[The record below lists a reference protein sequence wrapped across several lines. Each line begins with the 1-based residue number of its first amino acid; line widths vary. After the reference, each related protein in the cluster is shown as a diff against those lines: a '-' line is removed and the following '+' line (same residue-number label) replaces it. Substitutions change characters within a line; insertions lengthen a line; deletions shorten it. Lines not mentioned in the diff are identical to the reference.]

1 MQTKIFFPFR
11 CAILAAFVTLAVS
24 VFFAGP
30 LGAGQALQ
38 KTSQSG
44 AIPGKVQSWPH
55 ENSDLAPSPNVVFGT
70 LENGFQYV
78 MMKNPKPEDR
88 VSMHLA
94 VDVGSFHE
102 TEDQRGAAHF
112 LEHMLFSGT
121 EHFPP
126 GSLVKYF
133 QRIGMEFG
141 PDVNGR
147 TGFYETVYD
156 LELPGGD
163 KEMLD
168 EAMRVM
174 HDYAA
179 KALLRQEEVTQ
190 ERSVILSE
198 KRTRDS
204 PDFRTFKSTLQFELP
219 DARISRRMPIGT
231 ESVIRKTDRELLKSF
246 YDTWYRPERLTLIM
260 VGDFSPEIAEKLIQK
275 RFSGLEARAPE
286 NPVPGFGQAGHQGIA
301 PFYHY
306 ESEAGNT
313 RVSIETIAKHPLPP
327 DSVAYQRGRLL
338 AEMANQIVQHRIE
351 VLLNKENTPFSEAN
365 ISSGHYLRFVKAAE
379 ITADCAP
386 ENWEPALGAIEKTL
400 RRALEHGFT
409 ASEVKRVQKEYTN
422 RLEQAV
428 KGAATRKSGNISR
441 QILGNLNRD
450 RVFQSPQQRQDLLQP
465 AVDAATPAALQQ
477 ALKNE
482 WGEDHRLLLVTGNA
496 DLSGGE
502 TSPGQQIKNVYAQS
516 REKSVAKPE
525 ESDQASFP
533 YLSAPEKPGE
543 IKSRQDIE
551 DLGITRVVFENGITL
566 MVKPT
571 DFQDNQVLTA
581 VSFGRGESAE
591 PADFPALAEM
601 AERVINESGLGQ
613 LNREELDQALA
624 GKNTSVSF
632 AVEDDKFVLSASS
645 VPDETSLMFELLY
658 THLLDPGF
666 RENAYSRATEQFRQR
681 HKSLT
686 HSVHGALALEGR
698 RFLAGGDSRFGL
710 PALDA
715 VEKTDLADIREWV
728 KPAFDKAPV
737 EIAVV
742 GDVQPDQVIDAAATF
757 LGSLPERKAPKTPVQ
772 RGNPDF
778 PEDEKRDISVPTR
791 ISKGLVMVAYPSTDI
806 WDIHKTRRL
815 SVLSNIFSDRM
826 RIRIREEMGASY
838 SQAAYNQPSRA
849 YPDYGVFAVYALID
863 PNEAE
868 TVETAIREISGK
880 LHEKG
885 ATKDELKRAI
895 EPTLTGIRKQL
906 KTNEYWLDTV
916 LKGAARHP
924 EQLDWSRSIK
934 SDYAGITV
942 EEINRLARK
951 YLENAK
957 AATLWIRPESTGAD
971 MQKPEPGKTRNEK

>member
-1 MQTKIFFPFR
+1 MQAKIFFPFKW
-11 CAILAAFVTLAVS
+11 AILAALVTLAVS

-30 LGAGQALQ
+30 LGAGQAVQ

-44 AIPGKVQSWPH
+44 TIPGEALSWPH

-126 GSLVKYF
+126 GDLVKYF
-133 QRIGMEFG
+133 QRIGMAFG

-156 LELPGGD
+156 LDLPGGD

-204 PDFRTFKSTLQFELP
+204 PGYRTFKSTLQFELP
-219 DARISRRMPIGT
+219 ETRISRRMPIGT
-231 ESVIRKTDRELLKSF
+231 ESVIRNTDRKLLKNF
-246 YDTWYRPERLTLIM
+246 YDAWYRPERLTLIM
-260 VGDFSPEIAEKLIQK
+260 VGDFSPETAEKLIQK
-275 RFSGLEARAPE
+275 RFSGLDARAPE
-286 NPVPGFGQAGHQGIA
+286 NPVPGFGQVRHQGIE
-301 PFYHY
+301 PFYHH

-313 RVSIETIAKHPLPP
+313 RVSIETIAKQPLPA
-327 DSVAYQRGRLL
+327 DSVAYQRSRLL
-338 AEMANQIVQHRIE
+338 AEMANQIVQHRIDTR
-351 VLLNKENTPFSEAN
+351 LNKEDTPFTEAS

-386 ENWEPALGAIEKTL
+386 ENWESALGAIEKTL
-400 RRALEHGFT
+400 RRSLEHGFT

-422 RLEQAV
+422 RLKQAV
-428 KGAATRKSGNISR
+428 KGAATRESGNISR
-441 QILGNLNRD
+441 QILDNLNRD
-450 RVFQSPQQRQDLLQP
+450 RVFQSPQQRLDLLQP
-465 AVDAATPAALQQ
+465 AVDAATPASLQQ
-477 ALKNE
+477 ALKNG
-482 WGEDHRLLLVTGNA
+482 WAADHRLLLVTGNA
-496 DLSGGE
+496 DLSGGQAR
-502 TSPGQQIKNVYAQS
+502 PAQKIKNAYAQS
-516 REKSVAKPE
+516 REKPVAKPE
-525 ESDQASFP
+525 ESGQASFP
-533 YLSAPEKPGE
+533 YLSQPEKPGK

-551 DLGITRVVFENGITL
+551 DLGITRVVFENRITL

-571 DFQDNQVLTA
+571 DFQDNQVLSA

-591 PADFPALAEM
+591 PADLPAAAEM
-601 AERVINESGLGQ
+601 AKKVINQSGLGQ

-624 GKNTSVSF
+624 GKNTRVSF

-686 HSVHGALALEGR
+686 
-698 RFLAGGDSRFGL
+698 
-710 PALDA
+710 
-715 VEKTDLADIREWV
+715 
-728 KPAFDKAPV
+728 
-737 EIAVV
+737 
-742 GDVQPDQVIDAAATF
+742 
-757 LGSLPERKAPKTPVQ
+757 
-772 RGNPDF
+772 
-778 PEDEKRDISVPTR
+778 
-791 ISKGLVMVAYPSTDI
+791 
-806 WDIHKTRRL
+806 
-815 SVLSNIFSDRM
+815 
-826 RIRIREEMGASY
+826 
-838 SQAAYNQPSRA
+838 
-849 YPDYGVFAVYALID
+849 
-863 PNEAE
+863 
-868 TVETAIREISGK
+868 
-880 LHEKG
+880 
-885 ATKDELKRAI
+885 
-895 EPTLTGIRKQL
+895 
-906 KTNEYWLDTV
+906 
-916 LKGAARHP
+916 
-924 EQLDWSRSIK
+924 
-934 SDYAGITV
+934 
-942 EEINRLARK
+942 
-951 YLENAK
+951 
-957 AATLWIRPESTGAD
+957 
-971 MQKPEPGKTRNEK
+971 